1 MTSTLYQQI
10 QQLYDA
16 SSGLWEQVWGEHMHH
31 GYYGPDGNLKK
42 ERRQAQ
48 IDLIEELLGWAG
60 VPSEKDSVNLTAFS
74 MSVAVSAAARC
85 I

>member
-31 GYYGPDGNLKK
+31 GYYGADGHLKK

-60 VPSEKDSVNLTAFS
+60 VPSQKALCQPTSR
-74 MSVAVSAAARC
+74 MR
-85 I
+85 

>member
-42 ERRQAQ
+42 EAPTGSDRFDRRTAG
-48 IDLIEELLGWAG
+48 LGWSTVREG
-60 VPSEKDSVNLTAFS
+60 TL
-74 MSVAVSAAARC
+74 
-85 I
+85 